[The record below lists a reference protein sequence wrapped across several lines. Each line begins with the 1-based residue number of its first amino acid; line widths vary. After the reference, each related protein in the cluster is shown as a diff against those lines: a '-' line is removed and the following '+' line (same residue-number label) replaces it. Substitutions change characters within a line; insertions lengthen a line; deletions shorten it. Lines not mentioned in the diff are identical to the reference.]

1 MAPAST
7 TGKLAATGLGSDT
20 TLAAAG
26 NSNEGFGYIGVWAAD
41 AAGCL
46 TVDQPGAKDF
56 AVITTATVRTGD
68 SACYKNNQ
76 PLADGKLTI
85 NALCSGGTKETVE
98 IAMSTP
104 DAITVNGTSL
114 IRCVP

>member
-1 MAPAST
+1 MAPAAT
-7 TGKLAATGLGSDT
+7 TGKLAATGLGFDT
-20 TLAAAG
+20 SQAAAG
-26 NSNEGFGYIGVWAAD
+26 NAGDGLGYIGVWAAD

-46 TVDQPGAKDF
+46 KVDQPGATGF

-85 NALCSGGTKETVE
+85 NATCAGGAKETVE

-104 DAITVNGTSL
+104 DSITLNGTPL